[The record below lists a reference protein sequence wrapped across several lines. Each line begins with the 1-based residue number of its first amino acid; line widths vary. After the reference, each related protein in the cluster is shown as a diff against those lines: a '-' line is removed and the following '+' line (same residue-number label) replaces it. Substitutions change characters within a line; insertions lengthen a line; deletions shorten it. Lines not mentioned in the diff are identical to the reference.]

1 VITKKIK
8 SFKGGGDKKKR
19 EVFFEQVEL
28 FYKIIDDKLD
38 SLKEI
43 KVSPTVSATLGFQGT
58 NSSKDLIKETKD
70 DSKDASLVSILETA
84 LKEKDNNLRIAK
96 VQKDKKSNFMSR
108 VASISKV
115 NQETRESRIEL
126 MNNFNLIYTE
136 FIVPYLQIKKFIN
149 LLENFN
155 SSPNDNIYTEYNKAI
170 VNLTSLEK
178 KFTSIS
184 RINTLL
190 DILKK
195 EIKTKLESLE
205 ITTPKP
211 NIQSA
216 YNNFLLIITE
226 PKLTKGPLL
235 DVTKILNNIKQSIFN
250 IKEIDETLKQ
260 TLKKYLSSLLINFDI
275 DRDNLLKIVSIA
287 FKYKIKLTL
296 KLNDSNYNTCEA
308 YINNIIYSLDVSHI
322 QTFIDIKRLI
332 DISIEKTYQSKLLYV
347 LYNNIKKI
355 IIAADI
361 TDIIK
366 LFGFYKLL
374 IETKTETE
382 TETEK
387 ITDIIIKVY
396 LNNIIH
402 IEHNN
407 IQYIKLNNTN
417 SNFEVNF
424 LEIIKNYNIKYNN
437 YLYTRIQTQIND
449 TIDHLN
455 LFKLIL
461 LLRHLN
467 PDSINKHLIKLINYI
482 ISDIQTTT
490 TSIVDDI
497 FKYNSIKINLKTE
510 IQSQITQLIIDKIK
524 LEKTKTQIINKNINT
539 LLLLLYVFNP
549 IEVGNQITSIIS
561 KHSQEQIKN
570 KDELYQESTLL
581 KSKHKFYDDRIIK
594 IFQEDLINYIK
605 ILRYTEYKKTICH
618 TTQNESIKD
627 LCNNNKL
634 DEISIKEDYSDK
646 VIDITNVINI
656 LVKELKILEAL
667 EAPKSGLPKSGL
679 PKSGSSKSGL
689 PKSGSSKSGS
699 SKSGSS
705 TSGLPKS
712 GLPKSG
718 SSKSGSSK
726 SGSSTSG
733 LPKSELPKY
742 NNTIIE
748 NLIILLC
755 NSELEGENKDTI
767 NISEIP
773 EKIPTNDF
781 DKKNISNYITQLIK
795 INYFKIEYFKCKEQE
810 QEQEQKQEPNLLD
823 CILTK
828 LQLIDPIMHTPFDLK
843 KGIPFMTVI
852 KDSPITYTYREDTI
866 KKINMDIDPFSR
878 KEIVDK
884 VKNKTL
890 INIITLINKEIS
902 DNYSLPEII
911 NKIKNLREQTEK
923 RLHVLNIPSSSS
935 LYDNLKKLS
944 SFITMF
950 DVSRH
955 LDNANSS
962 SHSGGKRHSRHSK
975 HSKHSS
981 ALKLNKT

>member
-1 VITKKIK
+1 MVITKKIK

-667 EAPKSGLPKSGL
+667 EAPKSGLPKSG
-679 PKSGSSKSGL
+679 
-689 PKSGSSKSGS
+689 
-699 SKSGSS
+699 
-705 TSGLPKS
+705 
-712 GLPKSG
+712 
-718 SSKSGSSK
+718 SSK